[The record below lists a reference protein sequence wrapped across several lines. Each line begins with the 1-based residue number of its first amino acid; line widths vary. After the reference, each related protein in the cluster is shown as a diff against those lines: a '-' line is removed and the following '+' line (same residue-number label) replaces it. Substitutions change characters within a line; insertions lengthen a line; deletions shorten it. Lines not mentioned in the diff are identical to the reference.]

1 MVTKL
6 NSPEAIPMRTAWMG
20 VYCIVLV
27 GVGVASTSMVA
38 PVEANNDEQLPVRQV
53 KFAMIV
59 GTSSFGHV
67 LIILALKLI
76 ITIMLIYYS

>member
-59 GTSSFGHV
+59 C
-67 LIILALKLI
+67 KLNFADI
-76 ITIMLIYYS
+76 VSTNI